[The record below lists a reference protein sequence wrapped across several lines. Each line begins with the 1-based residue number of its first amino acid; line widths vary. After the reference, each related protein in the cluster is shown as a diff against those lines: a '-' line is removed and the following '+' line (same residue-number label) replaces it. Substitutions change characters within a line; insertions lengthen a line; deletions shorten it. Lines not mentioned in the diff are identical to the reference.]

1 MLEQDTYALTD
12 PAELRALVAAH
23 GWATLITAGDTGPVV
38 SHLPVLPDPDTE
50 GLAVLGHLA
59 RADAGEHRLGEREV
73 VVVVQGPHGYVS
85 PSMYGAAPYVPTWN
99 YVVAHLHGRPEV
111 LDDEAT
117 FEVLD
122 RTVDHFESRRP
133 APWQLAGVPEYA
145 RSIAPYTTGFRLR
158 PDRVVGKRKLSQE
171 KPLDVALR
179 VATVLDGD
187 DVHRNTELAAAM
199 RRVLMSGE

>member
-12 PAELRALVAAH
+12 PAELRALIAAH
-23 GWATLITAGDTGPVV
+23 GWATLVTAGDGGLVV
-38 SHLPVLPDPDTE
+38 SHLPVLPDPSTG

-59 RADAGEHRLGEREV
+59 RTDAREHRLGEREV
-73 VVVVQGPHGYVS
+73 VLVVQGPHGYVS

-111 LDDEAT
+111 LDDTAT
-117 FEVLD
+117 FEVLG

-133 APWQLAGVPEYA
+133 APWRLTSVPQYA
-145 RSIAPYTTGFRLR
+145 RRIAPHTTGFRLR
-158 PDRVVGKRKLSQE
+158 PDRVVGKRKLSQD

-187 DVHRNTELAAAM
+187 DVHHNTELAAAM
-199 RRVLMSGE
+199 RRVLVPGE